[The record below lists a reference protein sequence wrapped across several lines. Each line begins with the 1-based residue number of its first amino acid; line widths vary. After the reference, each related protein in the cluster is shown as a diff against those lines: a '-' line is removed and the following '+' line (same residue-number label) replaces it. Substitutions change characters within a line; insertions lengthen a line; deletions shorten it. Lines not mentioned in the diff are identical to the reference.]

1 MANLSDFFAH
11 VLPYVTGCS
20 YPLAEQH
27 IRDICI
33 DFCSHAPVAQ
43 VATDPLDVVHGE
55 RQYDIDTP
63 SESVATIILEAAYYA
78 RPLRIVKTGDMH
90 LACLQGR
97 TGEPWSIQQAATN
110 VFTLDATPTQD
121 AAQAIKLLVATRPTR
136 TADTVADVLLDDYA
150 FDIGQGVVGRLMRI
164 AGHEFTNLAA
174 AGLYTREYEIART
187 AARIRAEQSFGRTAS
202 RVRPRA
208 FC

>member
-1 MANLSDFFAH
+1 MANLSDFFSQ

-33 DFCSHAPVAQ
+33 DFCIHAPVAQ
-43 VATDPLDVVHGE
+43 LMTDPLDVISGE
-55 RQYDIDTP
+55 RQYDIETP
-63 SESVATIILEAAYYA
+63 SGTVATIILEAAYYT
-78 RPLRIVKTGDMH
+78 RPLRILKTGDMH
-90 LACLQGR
+90 VASLQGR
-97 TGEPWSIQQAATN
+97 TGEPSGIQQAAAN

-121 AAQAIKLLVATRPTR
+121 AAQAIKLLVATKPAR

-150 FDIGQGVVGRLMRI
+150 FEIGQGVIGRLLRI
-164 AGHEFTNLAA
+164 TGHEFTNLAA
-174 AGLYTREYEIART
+174 AGLYTRDYEIART
-187 AARIRAEQSFGRTAS
+187 AARIRAEQSFGRTTS

-208 FC
+208 FG